1 MFATLLALAL
11 SPAAHAGDF
20 TRTEIGDSVAIEM
33 AWEDRK
39 DRPREVAMLLPADR
53 VAAAEDTA
61 PRAPAA
67 AAAKAAG
74 RRVEAAF
81 ANRAD
86 VVVNVRVGR
95 RGGMRYEV
103 EAANRGLA
111 AAALAEAQ
119 ELGGEAF
126 AQELRARGYR
136 MLEGDVMAPDYAAAV
151 EAAAPH
157 LKDLAKSLGPRKDRR
172 AYTNQ
177 ALAFVQAIPYEGNAV
192 TADTWRPP
200 LAVLAGNRGDCDS
213 KVTLFLAIMRAAY
226 PKMDLAAVLVPGHAM
241 AAVDIGAGE
250 KDAVVG
256 KGKRR
261 LVVAEAV
268 GPELSRVGWVEGKS
282 KRGLKS
288 RKRRVL
294 RMPGA

>member
-20 TRTEIGDSVAIEM
+20 SRTLVGDRVAIEM

-53 VAAAEDTA
+53 VVEAEDTA
-61 PRAPAA
+61 PRAPATA
-67 AAAKAAG
+67 AATAAG

-81 ANRAD
+81 ANRSD
-86 VVVNVRVGR
+86 VEVKVRVGR

-103 EAANRGLA
+103 EAANGGLA
-111 AAALAEAQ
+111 AVALADAEA
-119 ELGGEAF
+119 LGEEAF

-136 MLEGDVMAPDYAAAV
+136 MMPGDVMAPDYAAAV

-157 LKDLAKSLGPRKDRR
+157 LRELAESLGPRADRR
-172 AYTNQ
+172 VYTNRV
-177 ALAFVQAIPYEGNAV
+177 LAFVQAIPYEGSAF

-241 AAVDIGAGE
+241 AAVDIGVGE

-256 KGKRR
+256 RGRRR

-268 GPELSRVGWVEGKS
+268 GPDLSRVGWVEGRS

-288 RKRRVL
+288 RKLRVL